1 LDHIVSLAEGE
12 GLGIVIDGQA
22 SDLIGEGKAIRKGK
36 KVEEAKPRKED
47 IVEE

>member
-12 GLGIVIDGQA
+12 GLGIVIDSQA

-36 KVEEAKPRKED
+36 TEEQKPRKED